1 MAEAVKLS
9 AKHQIVV
16 PKEVRRRLK
25 LAAGDRLLV
34 EVQGNTV
41 VLVPLPRNYTK
52 HLEGLHKHVWQG
64 VDIAA
69 YIKEERKG
77 WR

>member
-1 MAEAVKLS
+1 MDATVKLS
-9 AKHQIVV
+9 PKYQIVI
-16 PKEVRRRLK
+16 PKEVRRQLN

-34 EVQGNTV
+34 EVQGNTA

-52 HLEGLHKHVWQG
+52 HMLGLHKHVWRG
-64 VDIAA
+64 VDATA
-69 YIKEERKG
+69 YIKEERKA